1 MFLKSLFSSHDYQH
15 SIQST
20 EESFHVLLCQ
30 MLYASPPLVVHLI
43 SSSLLAPF
51 IFTEDSTEPPDGE
64 YEAAQLK
71 E

>member
-1 MFLKSLFSSHDYQH
+1 M
-15 SIQST
+15 
-20 EESFHVLLCQ
+20 
-30 MLYASPPLVVHLI
+30 
-43 SSSLLAPF
+43 SSSLPAPV